1 MFDQLVCFLI
11 FQYPTVCRNIVPADL
26 LKGFRGI
33 FEFFEVCFIGH
44 GLPSGGYPTPL
55 LPYGYP
61 LLNAVQEEFGI
72 CMDSK
77 FLYASLAGLLD
88 CRNNCL
94 HFGGVVGLPT
104 DRRPGDI
111 NGLLIREICA
121 NPIDRSISGPFR
133 GCPRRRLFTGG
144 SCMWGQSTRSTW
156 GIFLGRPRCRL

>member
-1 MFDQLVCFLI
+1 MFSQLVCFLI
-11 FQYPTVCRNIVPADL
+11 YQYPTVCSNIVPADL
-26 LKGFRGI
+26 LKGFQGI
-33 FEFFEVCFIGH
+33 FEFFDVRFIGH

-55 LPYGYP
+55 LPYGYL

-77 FLYASLAGLLD
+77 FFYASLTGLLG

-94 HFGGVVGLPT
+94 YFG
-104 DRRPGDI
+104 
-111 NGLLIREICA
+111 
-121 NPIDRSISGPFR
+121 GPFR
-133 GCPRRRLFTGG
+133 GRPRRRLFTGG